1 MTLESDTAMAPQS
14 NYYTSDISITEYGN
28 ATIAKDSFEAFRKT
42 IRPAMLWNP
51 FVYRLTRELQRFADA
66 MEAGKRPKLAISSPP
81 QMGKST
87 AAEDF
92 AAWIAG
98 RNPDWKTIYASY
110 SDELGVRC
118 NLNLQRLFTS
128 SRFRGVFPYF
138 QVGQTHSRGLR
149 WQLNSGLIEYID
161 HIGSFRNTTVRG
173 QILTDT
179 NARVNSRPV
188 IGPLIV
194 VLRKLP

>member
-1 MTLESDTAMAPQS
+1 MAPEELTRRDFVSGATVAGAAVAQPLG
-14 NYYTSDISITEYGN
+14 NYYTSDIPITEYGN
-28 ATIAKDSFEAFRKT
+28 AILAKDSFEVFRKT
-42 IRPAMLWNP
+42 IRPTMLWNP

-66 MEAGKRPKLAISSPP
+66 MEAGKRPKMAISTPP
-81 QMGKST
+81 QHGKST

-118 NLNLQRLFTS
+118 NLSLQRLFTS
-128 SRFRGVFPYF
+128 SRFRGVFPGF

-149 WQLNSGLIEYID
+149 SG
-161 HIGSFRNTTVRG
+161 S
-173 QILTDT
+173 
-179 NARVNSRPV
+179 
-188 IGPLIV
+188 
-194 VLRKLP
+194 